1 MNKSKDVIERIAVGS
16 VKNHRLQNLL
26 LGILIFVASFLLSF
40 SVIFATNAGIEAS
53 QISGVTIELPLTI
66 IGTVLIILCAVRVA
80 ITSILYA
87 SVMQRTHEYAV
98 LQLVGATAQQIICIT
113 KREEKILSW
122 RYIPIGLLT
131 GVLCN
136 AVLSPSFYLVAE
148 IVCVV
153 LAGVF
158 MRMTIRFAFRK
169 PVKIAASVSPI
180 EAMKPSL
187 FQQIPKTQNLKRKS
201 ITPRNLAV
209 RYIGIN
215 RKKTGYTFS
224 SLILSGVL
232 MFVVFSVAQAV
243 DVEKLAS
250 YPFYEGSSMY
260 ISYNSDYLSSENDY
274 SYNDLMNDSPFTED
288 LLQDI
293 EKIQGVT
300 NIYQLKSLA
309 CRVENPDSGTVYEI
323 DAIENILDQAS
334 FEKDIVYGKAPV
346 YSKNTKDIPVVV
358 NRAAYIYES
367 SGIELEIDDEL
378 LAFIDTGNKT
388 IPVTLTVSGFIENR
402 NAGTVLFTDSQY
414 LENISE
420 MNCDL
425 IWYITTE
432 EPATYD
438 AACEVKQLVRQD
450 DRMSVSVLSDTV
462 KMYKTW
468 FHDFMLIIGAFVALV
483 SSFSVVNFLN
493 TCITNVIIRKY
504 DYAILEA
511 AGMTQRQLQEMQL
524 FENILYLFGSF
535 IGSCIIGIPFG
546 AWICVQIANMTG
558 IFYIEYQF
566 PVLFILVYLLM
577 VSVVLLLLNLWQKYT
592 SRSKSVAD
600 RLKMIGL

>member
-16 VKNHRLQNLL
+16 IKNHRLQNLL

-53 QISGVTIELPLTI
+53 EISGVTIELPLTI

-122 RYIPIGLLT
+122 RYIPIGLLA

-169 PVKIAASVSPI
+169 PVRIAVSVSPI
-180 EAMKPSL
+180 EATKPSI
-187 FQQIPKTQNLKRKS
+187 FQQMPKTQNLKRKS

-209 RYIGIN
+209 RYIDIN
-215 RKKTGYTFS
+215 RKKSGYIFC
-224 SLILSGVL
+224 SLIFSGVL

-274 SYNDLMNDSPFTED
+274 SYNDLMNDSPFTEV

-293 EKIQGVT
+293 EEIQGVT

-309 CRVENPDSGTVYEI
+309 CQVENPDSGVVYEI
-323 DAIENILDQAS
+323 DAIENILNQVS

-346 YSKNTKDIPVVV
+346 YSKGTKDIPVVV
-358 NRAAYIYES
+358 NRAAFSYEN
-367 SGIELEIDDEL
+367 SGISLEIDDEL

-388 IPVTLTVSGFIENR
+388 IPVTLAVSGFIENR
-402 NAGTVLFTDSQY
+402 NTGTVLFTDSQY

-432 EPATYD
+432 ETAAYD
-438 AACEVKQLVRQD
+438 VACEVKQLVRQD
-450 DRMSVSVLSDTV
+450 DRLSVSVLSDTV

-483 SSFSVVNFLN
+483 SSFSVINFLN
-493 TCITNVIIRKY
+493 TCITNAIIRKY

-511 AGMTQRQLQEMQL
+511 AGMTQRQLQKMQL
-524 FENILYLFGSF
+524 FENTIYLFGSF

-546 AWICVQIANMTG
+546 AWICAQIANMTG

-566 PVLFILVYLLM
+566 PVLFILVYLLL
-577 VSVVLLLLNLWQKYT
+577 VSVVLFLLILWQQYT
-592 SRSKSVAD
+592 SRSKSVAE
-600 RLKMIGL
+600 RFKMIGL

>member
-16 VKNHRLQNLL
+16 INNHRLQNLL

-40 SVIFATNAGIEAS
+40 SLIFATNAGIEAS

-113 KREEKILSW
+113 KKEEKILSW
-122 RYIPIGLLT
+122 KYIPIGLLA

-136 AVLSPSFYLVAE
+136 VVFSPSFYWTAE

-153 LAGVF
+153 LAGIF
-158 MRMTIRFAFRK
+158 IRMTIRFAFRK
-169 PVKIAASVSPI
+169 PVKIAVSVSPI
-180 EAMKPSL
+180 EATKPSI
-187 FQQIPKTQNLKRKS
+187 FQQTPKTQNLKRKS

-209 RYIGIN
+209 RYIDIN
-215 RKKTGYTFS
+215 RKKSGYTFC
-224 SLILSGVL
+224 SLIFSGVL

-260 ISYNSDYLSSENDY
+260 ISYNSDYLSFENDY

-293 EKIQGVT
+293 KEIQGVT

-309 CRVENPDSGTVYEI
+309 CQVENPDNGVVYEI
-323 DAIENILDQAS
+323 DAIENILDQVS
-334 FEKDIVYGKAPV
+334 FEKEIVYGKAPV
-346 YSKNTKDIPVVV
+346 YSKGTKDIPVVV
-358 NRAAYIYES
+358 NRAAFSYEN
-367 SGIELEIDDEL
+367 SGISLEIDDEL

-388 IPVTLTVSGFIENR
+388 IPVTLAVSGFIENR
-402 NAGTVLFTDSQY
+402 NTGTVLFTDSQY

-432 EPATYD
+432 ETAAYD
-438 AACEVKQLVRQD
+438 VACEIKQLVRQD
-450 DRMSVSVLSDTV
+450 DRLSVSVLSDTV

-483 SSFSVVNFLN
+483 SSFSVINFLN
-493 TCITNVIIRKY
+493 TCITNAIIRKY

-524 FENILYLFGSF
+524 FENTIYLFGSF

-546 AWICVQIANMTG
+546 AWICTQIANMTG

-566 PVLFILVYLLM
+566 PVFFILVYLLL
-577 VSVVLLLLNLWQKYT
+577 VSVVLLLLILWQQYT
-592 SRSKSVAD
+592 SRSKSVAE
-600 RLKMIGL
+600 RFKMIGL

>member
-16 VKNHRLQNLL
+16 IKNHRLQNLL

-53 QISGVTIELPLTI
+53 EISGVTIELPLTI

-87 SVMQRTHEYAV
+87 SVMQQTHEYAV
-98 LQLVGATAQQIICIT
+98 LQLVGATAQQIICIM

-122 RYIPIGLLT
+122 RYIPIGLLA

-169 PVKIAASVSPI
+169 PVKIAVSVSPI
-180 EAMKPSL
+180 EATKPSI
-187 FQQIPKTQNLKRKS
+187 FQQMPKTQNLKRKS

-209 RYIGIN
+209 RYIDIN
-215 RKKTGYTFS
+215 RKKSGYIFC
-224 SLILSGVL
+224 SLIFSGVL

-274 SYNDLMNDSPFTED
+274 SYNDLMNDSPFTEV

-293 EKIQGVT
+293 GEIQGVT

-309 CRVENPDSGTVYEI
+309 CQVENPDSGVVYEI
-323 DAIENILDQAS
+323 DAIENILNQVS
-334 FEKDIVYGKAPV
+334 FEKDIVYGEAPV
-346 YSKNTKDIPVVV
+346 YSKGTKDIPVVV
-358 NRAAYIYES
+358 NRAAYSYES
-367 SGIELEIDDEL
+367 SGISLEIDDEL

-388 IPVTLTVSGFIENR
+388 IPVTLAVSGFIENR
-402 NAGTVLFTDSQY
+402 NTGTV
-414 LENISE
+414 
-420 MNCDL
+420 
-425 IWYITTE
+425 
-432 EPATYD
+432 
-438 AACEVKQLVRQD
+438 
-450 DRMSVSVLSDTV
+450 VS
-462 KMYKTW
+462 
-468 FHDFMLIIGAFVALV
+468 IG
-483 SSFSVVNFLN
+483 
-493 TCITNVIIRKY
+493 
-504 DYAILEA
+504 
-511 AGMTQRQLQEMQL
+511 
-524 FENILYLFGSF
+524 
-535 IGSCIIGIPFG
+535 
-546 AWICVQIANMTG
+546 
-558 IFYIEYQF
+558 
-566 PVLFILVYLLM
+566 
-577 VSVVLLLLNLWQKYT
+577 
-592 SRSKSVAD
+592 
-600 RLKMIGL
+600 